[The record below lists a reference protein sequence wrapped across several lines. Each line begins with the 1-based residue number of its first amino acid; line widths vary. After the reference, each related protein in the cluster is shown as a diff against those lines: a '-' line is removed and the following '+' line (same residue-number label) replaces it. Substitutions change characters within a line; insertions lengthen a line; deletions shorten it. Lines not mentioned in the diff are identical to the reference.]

1 MKLSG
6 PIFIAGL
13 ERTGTS
19 LLYALLASHP
29 SIAMTR
35 RTNWWTFFYDRY
47 GDLGHDDNLDR
58 ILTDMRRYRRHR
70 KLELDFDR
78 LRQDFVT
85 GDRSYCRLFALMQ
98 GQHAERTGRPRW
110 GDKSLH
116 TERYAERVYGC
127 FPEARIIHI
136 IRDPRD
142 RYASV
147 LKRWRSKRGGVG
159 SATAAWLASVELA
172 AANRERYPDRYR
184 VLEYEALVRDPELTM
199 RSICDFIGEPYDPAM
214 LGMTGASEF
223 RETGGNSSYGKFAA
237 GEISPRSVGRFR
249 SVLSDRQVAFVQRTA
264 GPTMAQHGY
273 EPVPLQMS
281 AGDRL
286 QYGALTVPANAAKM
300 ALWRLRERFYDVT
313 GRAPPT
319 DTLLDDK
326 R

>member
-1 MKLSG
+1 LSG

-29 SIAMTR
+29 NIAMAR
-35 RTNWWTFFYDRY
+35 RTNWWTFFYDRF
-47 GDLGHDDNLDR
+47 GDLARDENLDR
-58 ILTDMRRYRRHR
+58 ILGDMSRYRRHR

-78 LRQDFVT
+78 LRAEFVA
-85 GDRSYCRLFALMQ
+85 GERSYCRLFALMQ
-98 GQHAERTGRPRW
+98 AQHAERLGRPRW

-116 TERYAERVYGC
+116 TERYAETVYGC
-127 FPEARIIHI
+127 FPDARIVHI

-147 LKRWRSKRGGVG
+147 LKRWHSQRGGVG
-159 SATAAWLASVELA
+159 SATAAWLASVDLA
-172 AANRERYPDRYR
+172 AANRERYPDRYL
-184 VLEYEALVRDPELTM
+184 VLEYEALVRDPDGSM
-199 RSICDFIGEPYDPAM
+199 RSVCEFIGEPYEPSM
-214 LGMTGASEF
+214 LQMRGAGEF
-223 RETGGNSSYGKFAA
+223 RETGGNSSYGTFAA

-264 GPTMAQHGY
+264 GPKMALHGY
-273 EPVPLQMS
+273 EPVTLQMS
-281 AGDRL
+281 TGDRIR
-286 QYGALTVPANAAKM
+286 YGALTVPANSAKM
-300 ALWRLRERFYDVT
+300 ALWRLRERFYDLT

-319 DTLLDDK
+319 DTLLDGK